1 MTDDKK
7 PTPEAMTVA
16 FQLEAPDYDFA
27 LALDAFGEAL
37 LRRQTEERRTLK
49 VDEATAAQFA
59 RLRSEL
65 AAALTASQGYFAK
78 WQDCEAEL
86 AAEMAA
92 HEEYRTKGQQ
102 HLADLK
108 LSVDRYL
115 REMAEEKAAHEATRK
130 GLTQAHELLEA
141 AQSDRDAALAEL
153 KATKARLDQWRL
165 HFDAVRAKL
174 DALRKELAAEQRNR
188 IAQHGA
194 YVATLAELEATKAE
208 LVSMTRDRDEWVGIA
223 VERKTEREATRKAH
237 ERMAADW
244 ADAGRSLRSELTFRS
259 GVISEL
265 NAKLEALR
273 KPLEGGIEERIS
285 ELYRHLEDAP
295 TWSKSANEALDAIVA
310 ALRAKG
316 EPQVVASWADGKYP
330 QYAALAQEGEPQAVE
345 LAGCNCTCHSVH
357 RVGMCTLCCKDP
369 KNHGEPAEPR
379 PSLLRPAVVAPAVT
393 HPGPGPSWPRE
404 PKTRGPV
411 PQRATSAATDDEPEE
426 PSKREKSEGMVLTAD
441 TYVAANSETGERARI
456 VATVPRELVE
466 PAEPRPIVVG
476 STWKQD

>member
-1 MTDDKK
+1 
-7 PTPEAMTVA
+7 
-16 FQLEAPDYDFA
+16 
-27 LALDAFGEAL
+27 
-37 LRRQTEERRTLK
+37 
-49 VDEATAAQFA
+49 
-59 RLRSEL
+59 LRSEL

-316 EPQVVASWADGKYP
+316 EPQVATSSVEHEVACYQAGWA
-330 QYAALAQEGEPQAVE
+330 AAMLRHDAEAKGEPQAVE
-345 LAGCNCTCHSVH
+345 MVLGGFGAPGY
-357 RVGMCTLCCKDP
+357 GMQP
-369 KNHGEPAEPR
+369 KPQAVEPAEP
-379 PSLLRPAVVAPAVT
+379 
-393 HPGPGPSWPRE
+393 
-404 PKTRGPV
+404 
-411 PQRATSAATDDEPEE
+411 
-426 PSKREKSEGMVLTAD
+426 SKRQKSEGMVLTAD

-456 VATVPRELVE
+456 VATMLIRLTPN
-466 PAEPRPIVVG
+466 
-476 STWKQD
+476 D